1 MKRRTICLVLCL
13 LCLLSVSARG
23 ESYRGDTEWQVIF
36 TETKE
41 MNCNFRS
48 SELAEAISGLQPGD
62 DILFTITVTNR
73 YPEDLSWYMSNK
85 VLYSLEDRS
94 ANAATAGG
102 AFTYELIYTA
112 ENGTQNVLFSSDT
125 VGGEIFNGD
134 REGLHEATEALEDF
148 FYLDSIRSGGAGV
161 ITLEVGLDGETQGN
175 DYQDTLADLAMSF
188 AVELDGETRPFVVQ
202 TGDEGKLP
210 LYYVIMAVSGV
221 LFLILAIDGL
231 RYREKERKKG
241 A

>member
-125 VGGEIFNGD
+125 VVGEIFNGD
-134 REGLHEATEALEDF
+134 R
-148 FYLDSIRSGGAGV
+148 
-161 ITLEVGLDGETQGN
+161 
-175 DYQDTLADLAMSF
+175 
-188 AVELDGETRPFVVQ
+188 
-202 TGDEGKLP
+202 
-210 LYYVIMAVSGV
+210 
-221 LFLILAIDGL
+221 
-231 RYREKERKKG
+231 
-241 A
+241 